1 MTSTS
6 LDDKIRAA
14 FGEFA
19 VDKGLIRRM
28 GVAGDD
34 RHVPS
39 YVMDWIVTYT
49 AKTQKTTSSLERAVQ
64 EFIAKHLPAKG
75 EKERI
80 RFKLAQ
86 GEVLTVLDAISV
98 TVKLGREVRYLASIP
113 CLDEN
118 KASIDQA
125 LLAQNESLLQ
135 GSTWGAAK
143 ICYDAS
149 DEGGG
154 VRIIDF
160 KPMQAGRV
168 SLEAFCEARRAF
180 SDDEWI
186 DLIIRTLGYEP
197 TRYGE
202 KEKSWL
208 LCRLIP
214 IVHNRINM
222 MELAP
227 PGSGSAWARVVGY
240 MLTGRTSV
248 EKTLSVEPAWREL
261 LGPCIDFHAENR
273 PAVAKLRAELER
285 LPG

>member
-1 MTSTS
+1 MTSTA
-6 LDDKIRAA
+6 LDDKIRSV

-28 GVAGDD
+28 GVSGDD

-86 GEVLTVLDAISV
+86 GEVLTILDAISV
-98 TVKLGREVRYLASIP
+98 TVKLGREVQYLASIP
-113 CLDEN
+113 CLDEK
-118 KASIDQA
+118 KASIDQS
-125 LLAQNESLLQ
+125 LILQNEGLLQ
-135 GSTWGAAK
+135 GSTWGATK

-149 DEGGG
+149 DDGGG

-168 SLEAFCEARRAF
+168 SLETFCDARKAFT
-180 SDDEWI
+180 DDEWI
-186 DLIIRTLGYEP
+186 GLVIRTLGYEP

-202 KEKSWL
+202 QEKMWL

-214 IVHNRINM
+214 VVHNRVNM
-222 MELAP
+222 MEL
-227 PGSGSAWARVVGY
+227 G
-240 MLTGRTSV
+240 
-248 EKTLSVEPAWREL
+248 
-261 LGPCIDFHAENR
+261 NR
-273 PAVAKLRAELER
+273 PPQPALT
-285 LPG
+285 

>member
-1 MTSTS
+1 MTT
-6 LDDKIRAA
+6 LDDKIRSV

-28 GVAGDD
+28 GVSGDD

-49 AKTQKTTSSLERAVQ
+49 AKTQNTTSSLERAVQ
-64 EFIAKHLPAKG
+64 EFIAKHMPAKG

-86 GEVLTVLDAISV
+86 GEVLTVLDAVSV
-98 TVKLGREVRYLASIP
+98 TVKLGREVRYLASLP

-118 KASIDQA
+118 KASIDES
-125 LLAQNESLLQ
+125 LLVQNEGLLQ

-149 DEGGG
+149 DDGGG

-168 SLEAFCEARRAF
+168 SLEAFCEARRVF
-180 SDDEWI
+180 TDDEWI
-186 DLIIRTLGYEP
+186 SLIIRTLGYEP

-202 KEKSWL
+202 QEKTWL
-208 LCRLIP
+208 LSRLIP

-227 PGSGSAWARVVGY
+227 PGSGKSYVYNNVSRHVWFCTLGHRPRW
-240 MLTGRTSV
+240 TERT
-248 EKTLSVEPAWREL
+248 
-261 LGPCIDFHAENR
+261 N
-273 PAVAKLRAELER
+273 
-285 LPG
+285 